1 MLPDELTITSELD
14 STELNIALGDVVFDN
29 FSYAKVQMKK
39 PDITLRAE
47 IRQDAAYLSFEDIK
61 GAGGMP
67 VGTAGRGHLM
77 LSGGIDSPVAG
88 YLALKRGVEIEA
100 VHFASPPYTSP
111 GALKKAK
118 DLAAKLTVF
127 GGSITFIEV
136 PFTEI
141 QEEIKAKAPQAY
153 LMTITRR
160 FMMRVVDRVR
170 EERGG
175 KVIINGESL
184 GQVASQTLGS
194 MSAINEVT
202 NTPVIRPVVTMDK
215 NEIIE
220 IAEKIDTFNLS
231 ILPFEDCCTVFAP
244 PSPKTNPKLENCI
257 QYEKRMDVE
266 GMVDRAVKGIM
277 LTTIIGENWDQ
288 TEEEEFADFL

>member
-1 MLPDELTITSELD
+1 MCIRD
-14 STELNIALGDVVFDN
+14 S
-29 FSYAKVQMKK
+29 
-39 PDITLRAE
+39 
-47 IRQDAAYLSFEDIK
+47 IK

-127 GGSITFIEV
+127 GGAITFIEV

-277 LTTIIGENWDQ
+277 LTTIAGENWDQ